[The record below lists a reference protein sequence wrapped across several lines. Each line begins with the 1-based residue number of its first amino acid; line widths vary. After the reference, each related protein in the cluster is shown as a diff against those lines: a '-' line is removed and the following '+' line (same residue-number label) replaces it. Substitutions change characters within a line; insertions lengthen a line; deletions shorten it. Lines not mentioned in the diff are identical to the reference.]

1 MIKRVQ
7 ITLAVLLVALVSG
20 IAWQAL
26 RERQPVYQGKRLSSW
41 LKVYRLGWMIHTT
54 LNADEAVRQVG
65 TNALP
70 TLLRMLRAKDS
81 ALKVKL
87 MELAKRQHI
96 IKIEYTTAQE
106 LNYRAACAFRALGVE
121 AQSAVPA
128 LIEIANRNISP
139 ASQCR
144 AIESLGSI
152 GPSAKEAV
160 PSLLGWATNADSE
173 VRDHAITALVEI
185 HAEPYRVC
193 ALLINALHDPS
204 PVVQINAL
212 VALANFGPNAKL
224 AVPALV
230 EFLNAH
236 DDATSR
242 SLRSLTANAL
252 KAIDPEAAAKA
263 GVK

>member
-1 MIKRVQ
+1 
-7 ITLAVLLVALVSG
+7 
-20 IAWQAL
+20 
-26 RERQPVYQGKRLSSW
+26 
-41 LKVYRLGWMIHTT
+41 
-54 LNADEAVRQVG
+54 
-65 TNALP
+65 
-70 TLLRMLRAKDS
+70 
-81 ALKVKL
+81 

-106 LNYRAACAFRALGVE
+106 VNYRAACAFRVLGAE

-128 LIEIANRNISP
+128 LIEIANRKISI
-139 ASQCR
+139 ASQYR

-152 GPSAKEAV
+152 GPSAKQAV
-160 PSLLGWATNADSE
+160 PSLLGWATNAEFE
-173 VRDHAITALVEI
+173 VRCHAITALGKI

-204 PVVQINAL
+204 LLVRDHAV
-212 VALANFGPNAKL
+212 VALERFGPNAKL

-236 DDATSR
+236 DDATF
-242 SLRSLTANAL
+242 RSLTANAL